1 MGYYTEATNIYS
13 NEYIVMRESDDT
25 IEYIDGIR
33 VVTKPAIVIINGEA
47 IKFNFNNYT
56 LYYYNKML
64 ATESKDYLSTQD
76 NKKIETE
83 KSGVKSPYDKIKI
96 KINYGDGATETLIKP
111 LTHKKYMLTGDN
123 DWSSVEHF
131 YNFNDEKYFNGIQ
144 YIIFNIKNLEGLE
157 DKIIIP
163 FTILTSVAANYNIK
177 MDLISANL
185 TNDNDVSFVFNI
197 VGDNQIVFATDKKK
211 S

>member
-1 MGYYTEATNIYS
+1 MGYYIEATNIYS
-13 NEYIVMRESDDT
+13 NEYDVMRESDDT

-56 LYYYNKML
+56 LYYYDKML

-96 KINYGDGATETLIKP
+96 KINYGDGDTETLIKP
-111 LTHKKYMLTGDN
+111 LTHKKYMLTGDD

-131 YNFNDEKYFNGIQ
+131 YNFNDEKYFNGIR
-144 YIIFNIKNLEGLE
+144 YITFNIKNLEGLE

-185 TNDNDVSFVFNI
+185 TNDNNVSFVFNI